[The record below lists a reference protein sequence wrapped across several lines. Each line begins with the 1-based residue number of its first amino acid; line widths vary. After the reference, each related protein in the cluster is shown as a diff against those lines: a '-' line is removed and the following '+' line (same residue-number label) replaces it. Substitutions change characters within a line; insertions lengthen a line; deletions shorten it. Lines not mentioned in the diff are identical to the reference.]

1 MCERINSWQSATTA
15 VEPGQVDHPVAADQG
30 RHVQVT
36 VAEAVAVAA
45 RLQADQVDQRVVAQ
59 VAHAP
64 RVDQSLTGPR
74 IAHLVIAEAQVRAV
88 PIVVMIVTI
97 VRAVVLRVQVV
108 MTAHQAVIA
117 MIDLALLV
125 HAVLHHVRDLRTDVM
140 IALVAVLSVVVVMTA
155 HQAVIVMIVLVAVL
169 RVVMSV
175 MIVLVAVLRVVVV
188 MTVLRVVMSVMIGL
202 VAVLR
207 VVVVMTVLRV
217 VIVRQVAIAAMSEA
231 VQMVSAAIIA
241 TLLGVQAITVVMI
254 VAPANR

>member
-1 MCERINSWQSATTA
+1 MHSHMCERINSWQSATTA

-125 HAVLHHVRDLRTDVM
+125 HAVLHHVRDLRIDVM
-140 IALVAVLSVVVVMTA
+140 IG
-155 HQAVIVMIVLVAVL
+155 LVAVL
-169 RVVMSV
+169 R
-175 MIVLVAVLRVVVV
+175 AVVV

-207 VVVVMTVLRV
+207 AVVVMTVRRVAMSVRQVAMTVLRV
-217 VIVRQVAIAAMSEA
+217 AMSVRQVAIAAMSEA

>member
-108 MTAHQAVIA
+108 MTAHQAVI
-117 MIDLALLV
+117 
-125 HAVLHHVRDLRTDVM
+125 
-140 IALVAVLSVVVVMTA
+140 
-155 HQAVIVMIVLVAVL
+155 VMIVLVAVL
-169 RVVMSV
+169 RVAMIV

-207 VVVVMTVLRV
+207 VVMVMTVRQA